1 MAFAGG
7 DDLLGIDRGFVDF
20 FFQYGAVFSDQEI
33 YPASGFVFVHV
44 HAVLMGNSAAP
55 ITEQREGDS
64 NLVGEGFIGEGA
76 IHAHTQDLGVG
87 CFQLLQILLEV
98 FHLLGSTAGEGKH
111 IKGQGDIFLA
121 VILAQGDVF

>member
-7 DDLLGIDRGFVDF
+7 DDLLGIDRGFVNF
-20 FFQYGAVFSDQEI
+20 FFQYGAVFPDQEI
-33 YPASGFVFVHV
+33 YPASRLVFVDV
-44 HAVLMGNSAAP
+44 DPVLMGNCAAP
-55 ITEQREGDS
+55 ITQQGEGDS
-64 NLVGEGFIGEGA
+64 DLVGKGFIGERA

-111 IKGQGDIFLA
+111 IKGQRNIFLA
-121 VILAQGDVF
+121 AILAQVDVF